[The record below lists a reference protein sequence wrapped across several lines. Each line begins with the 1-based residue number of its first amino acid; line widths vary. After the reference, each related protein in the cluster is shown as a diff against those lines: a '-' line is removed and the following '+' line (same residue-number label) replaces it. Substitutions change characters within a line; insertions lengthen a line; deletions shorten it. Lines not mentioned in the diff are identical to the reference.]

1 MDNVITLTRLDT
13 GESIVLPSDLI
24 WSDEFTWVPVVQ
36 SAERTITGAR
46 VVDTALLI
54 GGRPITLEG
63 EGITAY
69 ITRGDFRVLHAWVSV
84 PNLSLALLLHGEV
97 RNVRFVRGGEGD
109 AKGLSAEPVIN
120 YSDKVDGDYYSS
132 LVLRFT
138 EE

>member
-1 MDNVITLTRLDT
+1 MGSVIALTRLDT
-13 GESIVLPSDLI
+13 GESIVLPSDLV
-24 WSDEFTWVPVVQ
+24 WSDEFAWSPVAQ
-36 SAERTITGAR
+36 SKERTITGAR
-46 VVDTALLI
+46 VVDTALLK

-69 ITRGDFRVLHAWVSV
+69 ITRGDFRVLHAWASV
-84 PNLSLALLLHGEV
+84 PKLSFALLLHGEV
-97 RNVRFVRGGEGD
+97 RNVEFVQGGDGD